1 MKKAVIVGASSGIG
15 RSLAKILAAHGYTVG
30 LAGRRLQ
37 LLADLQAELP
47 TPSFIQTLDVAKPT
61 EAMAALRSLIRE
73 MDGVDLFVISA
84 GTGFINPDLDWRLE
98 QTTIEV
104 NVSGFVAAANV
115 AAEHCQMQGTGHIVG
130 ISSIAALRG
139 GGEAPAYNAS
149 KAFVSSYLA
158 GLRQRFHQLRLP
170 IAVTDVQPGFVNTAM
185 AKGPNLFWVAS
196 PEKAAEQIFDAIRK
210 HRRHVYVTKRWRLV
224 AWAFKI
230 LPDWLY
236 NKL

>member
-15 RSLAKILAAHGYTVG
+15 CSLAKTLAAHGYVVG
-30 LAGRRLQ
+30 LAGRRRQ
-37 LLADLQAELP
+37 LLAGLQAELA
-47 TPSFIQTLDVAKPT
+47 TPAFIKTLDVAKPA
-61 EAMAALRSLIRE
+61 EAMAALRALIRE

-84 GTGFINPDLDWRLE
+84 GTGFENPDLDWHLE

-115 AAEHCQMQGTGHIVG
+115 AAEHCQARGTGHIVG

-139 GGEAPAYNAS
+139 GGRAPAYNAS
-149 KAFVSSYLA
+149 KAFASSYLA

-210 HRRHVYVTKRWRLV
+210 RRKHVYVTKRWRLV

-230 LPDWLY
+230 LPDWVY
-236 NKL
+236 NRL